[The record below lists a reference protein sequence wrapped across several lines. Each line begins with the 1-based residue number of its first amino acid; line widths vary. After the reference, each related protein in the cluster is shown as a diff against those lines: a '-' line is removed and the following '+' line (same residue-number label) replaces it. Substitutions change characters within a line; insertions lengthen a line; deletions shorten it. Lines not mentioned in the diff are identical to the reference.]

1 MDDLLQSLLAGQGT
15 HTRPRIGGVESVAD
29 GTAFGVA
36 FDALLSADTLPDS
49 EGQITV
55 EDVARA
61 IPDPSDVVLEEGVD
75 RLIRPTG
82 VQTDGQT
89 PVADG
94 QTPVPPITSGAP
106 HTTSETSAT
115 STEHVFGPQAAGMP
129 SKVGEGPNLT
139 PPVMAGGRHN
149 SAAQTLTAEAL
160 PTGRGLPTS
169 GGAITASTT
178 PGLAPKVDPTP
189 QIATPTPAATL
200 TPDRAA
206 PAPNGRPHPLPVSVA
221 DSTRANPNAPTPLTP
236 AQVVP
241 TEPPRAAIGLPGGS
255 LPQTTTSITAQPAQ
269 PVSPDQATFTAKP
282 VPARE
287 AGPVLT
293 SPQVQSAQQAQP
305 AQHATFLTPTAALAQ
320 PQTPAEAE
328 QTPPLIPDV
337 AKQPEAART
346 SADTTPLRAGSWST
360 PTSGPALLPQSPTA
374 FPVQQVATPSLAEIS
389 LDVFPDIEFSLHTPM
404 TQTAASSL
412 TASLAPPGPT
422 PSATAHAIAQ
432 QLAAALNNPS
442 RDAGGP
448 VELTLDPPELGR
460 VRMHMAEI
468 SGIMT
473 LTILAERP
481 ETAELMRRHLS
492 LLAQEFADAGLDAPS
507 VRISQEGADQ
517 DGQRHEGDTPGEQ
530 TRKATIADTNPTHPT
545 PQRTTSGALDLR
557 L

>member
-1 MDDLLQSLLAGQGT
+1 M
-15 HTRPRIGGVESVAD
+15 
-29 GTAFGVA
+29 
-36 FDALLSADTLPDS
+36 
-49 EGQITV
+49 
-55 EDVARA
+55 
-61 IPDPSDVVLEEGVD
+61 
-75 RLIRPTG
+75 
-82 VQTDGQT
+82 
-89 PVADG
+89 
-94 QTPVPPITSGAP
+94 
-106 HTTSETSAT
+106 
-115 STEHVFGPQAAGMP
+115 
-129 SKVGEGPNLT
+129 
-139 PPVMAGGRHN
+139 
-149 SAAQTLTAEAL
+149 
-160 PTGRGLPTS
+160 
-169 GGAITASTT
+169 
-178 PGLAPKVDPTP
+178 
-189 QIATPTPAATL
+189 
-200 TPDRAA
+200 
-206 PAPNGRPHPLPVSVA
+206 
-221 DSTRANPNAPTPLTP
+221 
-236 AQVVP
+236 
-241 TEPPRAAIGLPGGS
+241 
-255 LPQTTTSITAQPAQ
+255 
-269 PVSPDQATFTAKP
+269 
-282 VPARE
+282 PARE